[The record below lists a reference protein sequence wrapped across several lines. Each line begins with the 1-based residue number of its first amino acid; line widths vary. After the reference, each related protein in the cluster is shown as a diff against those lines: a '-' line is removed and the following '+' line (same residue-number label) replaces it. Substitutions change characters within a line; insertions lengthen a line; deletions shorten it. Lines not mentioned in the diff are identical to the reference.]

1 MRKRTNDFKR
11 FQSLAHMPPKTHKK
25 PSNRIVDMD
34 IDTAAEIMSNGGNS
48 DDALYGMHMGIT
60 QDRYRSAPSQYAS
73 DMSGA
78 EVMGESRFLGEQ
90 FSGGMSPNMFYDIL
104 KGLVD
109 TEDNSV
115 DPDTGIRSKGL
126 GFYGGL
132 PVDMDGDGEIDHILT
147 KDGLKPTGQSTP
159 VYGLTRNVDPDTGVA
174 DADNPLEIK
183 Y

>member
-1 MRKRTNDFKR
+1 MRRRSRYSKK
-11 FQSLAHMPPKTHKK
+11 FQKNTHTM
-25 PSNRIVDMD
+25 SRLNRRSTEIPDGGMDMD
-34 IDTAAEIMSNGGNS
+34 QMEPADN
-48 DDALYGMHMGIT
+48 ALYGMHMGIT
-60 QDRYRSAPSQYAS
+60 QDRYRTAPSQYAS

-78 EVMGESRFLGEQ
+78 EVMGESWFLGEQ

-115 DPDTGIRSKGL
+115 DPETGIRSKGL

-147 KDGLKPTGQSTP
+147 KGGLKPTGQPTH
-159 VYGLTRNVDPDTGVA
+159 VYGLTRNVDDDGIPDPR
-174 DADNPLEIK
+174 NPIE

>member
-1 MRKRTNDFKR
+1 MRRRTKGVKK
-11 FQSLAHMPPKTHKK
+11 FQKINFNKPP
-25 PSNRIVDMD
+25 NRIVDMD
-34 IDTAAEIMSNGGNS
+34 IDTAVEIMSNGGNS

-109 TEDNSV
+109 TEDTLFQSQQQ
-115 DPDTGIRSKGL
+115 IRN
-126 GFYGGL
+126 
-132 PVDMDGDGEIDHILT
+132 EW
-147 KDGLKPTGQSTP
+147 
-159 VYGLTRNVDPDTGVA
+159 
-174 DADNPLEIK
+174 
-183 Y
+183 